1 MTASRQSGGRRLLK
15 SLGFLVYNLIA
26 ATVLLETS
34 IVVMLHAPRAV
45 GASPRPVRRLIQQV
59 YRHFNRSLIQ
69 FDAQCARYDP
79 GLAYTLKPG
88 ACTFENIEFRNEY
101 RINRVGV
108 RDEDAL
114 LDAPEVIVLGDSHA
128 MGWGVGQEEALPQVL
143 ARKSARRVLNAA
155 VSSYGTARELSLLDR
170 LDASRLR
177 VLVVQ
182 YSDNDLPENRT
193 FRENGNQLPIM
204 SAAQYQNIVR
214 YYGSQRSYYP
224 GKYVYRLF
232 LKVFRLEEPEP
243 DQLRM
248 DPVTPAEEAE
258 LFVHVLTHASR
269 AVLDHVQLVVL
280 EVNEQIRPARPF
292 IAALDAVRRRDANPA
307 FIRGLIA
314 LDVAP
319 LLTPDDFY
327 RLDDHMN
334 ARGHEKVATALAG
347 VIRQKLQGK

>member
-1 MTASRQSGGRRLLK
+1 M
-15 SLGFLVYNLIA
+15 
-26 ATVLLETS
+26 
-34 IVVMLHAPRAV
+34 
-45 GASPRPVRRLIQQV
+45 
-59 YRHFNRSLIQ
+59 
-69 FDAQCARYDP
+69 
-79 GLAYTLKPG
+79 
-88 ACTFENIEFRNEY
+88 
-101 RINRVGV
+101 

-143 ARKSARRVLNAA
+143 ARKSGRRVLNAA
-155 VSSYGTARELSLLDR
+155 VSSYGTARELLLLDR

-204 SAAQYQNIVR
+204 SEAQYQNIVR
-214 YYGSQRSYYP
+214 HYASQRSYYP

-258 LFVHVLTHASR
+258 LFVNVLTHAQPR
-269 AVLDHVQLVVL
+269 
-280 EVNEQIRPARPF
+280 RARPR
-292 IAALDAVRRRDANPA
+292 AARRASRSTSR
-307 FIRGLIA
+307 FGRR
-314 LDVAP
+314 AP
-319 LLTPDDFY
+319 SSPRSTPSGG
-327 RLDDHMN
+327 
-334 ARGHEKVATALAG
+334 ARPTRPSSAG
-347 VIRQKLQGK
+347 